1 MNRYFNLFNSK
12 EEQKAWEKSMKE
24 ENENFKV
31 CIRMTA
37 FQLKQML
44 PFVDIG
50 SYKFATVWTQ
60 SKY

>member
-24 ENENFKV
+24 ENENFRV

-37 FQLKQML
+37 F
-44 PFVDIG
+44 VDIG
-50 SYKFATVWTQ
+50 NYKFATVWTQ